1 MCQALP
7 LDLLINEESIDREQ
21 VRSGSAASQPMGFGH
36 AVGYRLPSLEL
47 LESAG
52 YRSDQNELPNCR
64 CSRYR
69 GIPVH
74 LLLGPVIGP
83 SSAQGKDNDPSYR
96 EDPHEEA
103 PREENDDGN
112 C

>member
-1 MCQALP
+1 MP
-7 LDLLINEESIDREQ
+7 LE
-21 VRSGSAASQPMGFGH
+21 GPAASGAPDPLLPQEGAFMGWAPG
-36 AVGYRLPSLEL
+36 GY
-47 LESAG
+47 
-52 YRSDQNELPNCR
+52 CR
-64 CSRYR
+64 CSGYR

-83 SSAQGKDNDPSYR
+83 SSAQERLNNPSYG

-103 PREENDDGN
+103 PREENDGGN

>member
-1 MCQALP
+1 MMEKLRDAVNHRLFPVDNAKDLQALMVFATSHTSTHSRRP
-7 LDLLINEESIDREQ
+7 
-21 VRSGSAASQPMGFGH
+21 RSSLQSTNSQWNNIQ
-36 AVGYRLPSLEL
+36 YLNTS
-47 LESAG
+47 
-52 YRSDQNELPNCR
+52 CR
-64 CSRYR
+64 CSGYR

-83 SSAQGKDNDPSYR
+83 SSSQEGINDPSYG

>member
-1 MCQALP
+1 M
-7 LDLLINEESIDREQ
+7 
-21 VRSGSAASQPMGFGH
+21 
-36 AVGYRLPSLEL
+36 RLTWNLSVFWIP
-47 LESAG
+47 
-52 YRSDQNELPNCR
+52 
-64 CSRYR
+64 

-83 SSAQGKDNDPSYR
+83 SSAQGRINNLRYG

-112 C
+112 Y

>member
-1 MCQALP
+1 MILIRTSVIVTTIV
-7 LDLLINEESIDREQ
+7 LLI
-21 VRSGSAASQPMGFGH
+21 V
-36 AVGYRLPSLEL
+36 
-47 LESAG
+47 
-52 YRSDQNELPNCR
+52 CR
-64 CSRYR
+64 CNGYP

-83 SSAQGKDNDPSYR
+83 SSAQERINDPSLG
-96 EDPHEEA
+96 EDPHEEV

>member
-1 MCQALP
+1 VP
-7 LDLLINEESIDREQ
+7 LE
-21 VRSGSAASQPMGFGH
+21 GPAASGAPG
-36 AVGYRLPSLEL
+36 PSLPQEGTF
-47 LESAG
+47 AG
-52 YRSDQNELPNCR
+52 WAPGGYCR
-64 CSRYR
+64 CSGYR

-83 SSAQGKDNDPSYR
+83 SSAQGKDDDPSYG

-103 PREENDDGN
+103 PREENNHQN